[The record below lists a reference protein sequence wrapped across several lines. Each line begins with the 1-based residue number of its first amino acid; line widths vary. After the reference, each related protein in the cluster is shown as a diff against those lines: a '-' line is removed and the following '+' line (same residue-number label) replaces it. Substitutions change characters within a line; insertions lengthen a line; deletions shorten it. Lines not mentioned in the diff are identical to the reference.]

1 MPTTTR
7 PQNQA
12 STKLLTI
19 RSRPATHLPGSTMAI
34 YELTERL
41 ERLEGLDDFA
51 GTVADL
57 VGKLV
62 PPGAVKN
69 ALSGT
74 WLGHTLHPVLTD
86 LPIGTWTSAA
96 LLDLVGGED
105 SAKAA
110 ELLVGLGI
118 LSSLPTAASGF
129 SDWADT
135 QEGERRV
142 GLVHALSNTAAL
154 ALLSG
159 SYAARRRGNRR
170 RGVVLGLMGTG
181 VATFGAY
188 LGGHLTMGL
197 GVGTNQAALED
208 GLPDWTA
215 VTDAATLE
223 GGQPVKAVY
232 EGTQLVLVKLG
243 SRFYGLS
250 SRCTHLGGP
259 LEDGE
264 LHGKTI
270 TCPWHGSTFDLED
283 GAVVEGPARC
293 PQPAYEVREREGKIE
308 VRLREPAR
316 A

>member
-1 MPTTTR
+1 VGPVW
-7 PQNQA
+7 
-12 STKLLTI
+12 TKPLTS
-19 RSRPATHLPGSTMAI
+19 RSPRVIHLPGKAMGI

-41 ERLEGLDDFA
+41 ERLEGLDDLA

-57 VGKLV
+57 VGKLI
-62 PPGAVKN
+62 PPGALKN

-74 WLGHTLHPVLTD
+74 LLGHSLHPVLTD

-96 LLDLVGGED
+96 LLDVLGGED

-118 LSSLPTAASGF
+118 LSSLPTAVSGF

-154 ALLSG
+154 TLLSG

-170 RGVVLGLMGTG
+170 AGVALGLMGTG

-197 GVGTNQAALED
+197 GVGTNQAAFED
-208 GLPDWTA
+208 GLADWTA
-215 VTDAATLE
+215 VTDASALQE
-223 GGQPVKAVY
+223 GRPTKVVHD
-232 EGTQLVLVKLG
+232 GTRLVLVKLG
-243 SRFYGLS
+243 SRLYGLA
-250 SRCTHLGGP
+250 SRCSHLGGP
-259 LEDGE
+259 LQDGE
-264 LHGKTI
+264 LDGKTI
-270 TCPWHGSTFDLED
+270 TCPWHASTFDLED

-293 PQPAYEVREREGKIE
+293 PQPAYEVRERQGKIE
-308 VRLREPAR
+308 VRLREPVR

>member
-1 MPTTTR
+1 M
-7 PQNQA
+7 
-12 STKLLTI
+12 
-19 RSRPATHLPGSTMAI
+19 GI

-41 ERLEGLDDFA
+41 EALEGLDGLA
-51 GTVADL
+51 GAVADA

-74 WLGHTLHPVLTD
+74 FLGHSLHPVLTD

-96 LLDLVGGED
+96 LLDVLGGED

-118 LSSLPTAASGF
+118 LTSLPTAASGF

-142 GLVHALSNTAAL
+142 GLLHALSNTAAL
-154 ALLSG
+154 GLLGG
-159 SYAARRRGNRR
+159 SYAARRRGNHRT
-170 RGVVLGLMGTG
+170 GVLLGLVGTG
-181 VATFGAY
+181 VASFGAY

-208 GLPDWTA
+208 GLPDWTPVA
-215 VTDAATLE
+215 DTEELAEGRPMKVVHDA
-223 GGQPVKAVY
+223 
-232 EGTQLVLVKLG
+232 TQLVLVKVG
-243 SRFYGLS
+243 SRLYGLS
-250 SRCTHLGGP
+250 SRCSHLGGP
-259 LEDGE
+259 LDEGDQDGA
-264 LHGKTI
+264 TI
-270 TCPWHGSTFDLED
+270 TCPWHGSTFDLDD
-283 GAVVEGPARC
+283 GSVRDGPARC
-293 PQPAYEVREREGKIE
+293 PQPAYEVRERAGKIE
-308 VRLREPAR
+308 VKLREPVR